1 MAGAG
6 LQSLKLIESSKDE
19 STPAWDFSAARALI
33 SGRELNDSTAATT
46 YRTLQKK
53 LQAKCSMRH

>member
-33 SGRELNDSTAATT
+33 SGQYAYLKNW
-46 YRTLQKK
+46 
-53 LQAKCSMRH
+53 M